1 MSCSQ
6 SLLISQ
12 GHTFEYRFRIGT
24 TTTVLKPISALS
36 RTAPAT
42 LTVPGHGL
50 SNDWPY
56 RIEQLASPIE
66 LNSPED
72 DPGACY
78 LAEVMNTDT
87 LRLSAVNGL
96 ALKGLSGSA
105 GVIRYYAADD
115 LTGLAARLVVRR
127 QARGEVVATYG
138 PGTGV
143 TVDVASAS
151 VDIRLSATV
160 TAAINWRQGVYELE
174 LYDPADTGKVW
185 QLASGPVSVEA

>member
-12 GHTFEYRFRIGT
+12 GHTFDYRFRVGT
-24 TTTVLKPISALS
+24 IAPVLKPISGLS

-50 SNDWPY
+50 TNDWPY
-56 RIEQLASPIE
+56 RIEQLAVPAE

-78 LAEVMNTDT
+78 LAEVVDADT

-96 ALKGLSGSA
+96 ALKALSGSA
-105 GVIRYYAADD
+105 GVIRYYAPDD
-115 LTGLAARLVVRR
+115 LTGLAARLIIRR
-127 QARGEVVATYG
+127 QSRGEVVATYG
-138 PGTGV
+138 PGTGIS
-143 TVDVASAS
+143 VDVALAS
-151 VDIRLSATV
+151 VDIELSATV
-160 TAAINWRQGVYELE
+160 TASISWRQGIYELE
-174 LYDPADTGKVW
+174 LYNPQNVGKIYR
-185 QLASGPVSVEA
+185 LASGPVSVEA